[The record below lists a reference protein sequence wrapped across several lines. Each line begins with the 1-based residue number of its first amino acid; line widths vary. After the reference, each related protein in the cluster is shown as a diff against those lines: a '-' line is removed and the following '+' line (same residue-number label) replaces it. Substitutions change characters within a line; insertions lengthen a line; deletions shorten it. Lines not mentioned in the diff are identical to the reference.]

1 MLLLLLLS
9 YSLSLRNQRADS
21 TGRAASPADLHRHDK
36 EGRAAGGQFPETVV
50 DVFDAVDAVG
60 QQGLVHDEVGGGS
73 GVEGGSVYPHPCHT
87 SEVMEGRVKVGDR
100 KVSKIGNRKGVSLRV
115 ESIV

>member
-1 MLLLLLLS
+1 M
-9 YSLSLRNQRADS
+9 D
-21 TGRAASPADLHRHDK
+21 
-36 EGRAAGGQFPETVV
+36 
-50 DVFDAVDAVG
+50 
-60 QQGLVHDEVGGGS
+60 DEVFGGTS
-73 GVEGGSVYPHPCHT
+73 VDGGSVYPHPCHT